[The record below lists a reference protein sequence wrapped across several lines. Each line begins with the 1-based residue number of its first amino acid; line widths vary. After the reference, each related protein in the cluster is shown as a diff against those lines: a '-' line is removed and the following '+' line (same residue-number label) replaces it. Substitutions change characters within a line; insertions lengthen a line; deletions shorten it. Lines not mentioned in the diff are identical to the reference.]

1 MKNLFKLLLLT
12 GIGIVFILQS
22 CKKEE
27 KEPEPN
33 DINIF
38 DVSNDTDWDYWAVG
52 KDGDYLFVKE
62 ENSLPKEIFFKPEN
76 DKEGYPIFL
85 DDNGLP
91 EKVVIENYIFLFGNY
106 NGNKV
111 DISIISPNGNIEMVR
126 DIETEI
132 DWSTL
137 ALKSAKSVEDW
148 RGVLKWSGNVA
159 GGVACGLS
167 VAATVASGGAGLP
180 LTIIGC
186 GANIVGIVTEF
197 LPADYEILG
206 FSATTVG
213 AVTAAI
219 GCVQSVGISCALDVA
234 STATSIVDISLD
246 HIAENEENIRVGEAA
261 LYTGHGDI
269 QITLTWDNGADLD
282 LHVTDPSGEEI
293 WWDEPYS
300 SSGGILDYDDIDGL
314 GPENIYWP
322 KNSAPSGNYSV
333 YIHHFVWE
341 DEPSRPTSS
350 NYTVLVS
357 AYGRVAKYTGSIMLN
372 ESIHITEFN
381 QNGIKSARI
390 GHGID
395 ISKKKLKKK

>member
-1 MKNLFKLLLLT
+1 MKNLLKLLLFT

-22 CKKEE
+22 CDKEK

-38 DVSNDTDWDYWAVG
+38 DVSIDTDWDYWAVG

-62 ENSLPKEIFFKPEN
+62 ENSLPKEIFFKPEK

-85 DDNGLP
+85 DENGLP

-111 DISIISPNGNIEMVR
+111 DISIISPSGSIEIIR

-137 ALKSAKSVEDW
+137 TLKSAKTVEDW
-148 RGVLKWSGNVA
+148 KNNMKFLGNVA
-159 GGVACGLS
+159 GSVACGIS
-167 VAATVASGGAGLP
+167 IAATLSTAGFGLP
-180 LTIIGC
+180 LAIIGC
-186 GANIVGIVTEF
+186 GAGIVGILAES
-197 LPADYEILG
+197 LPKDYEILG
-206 FSATTVG
+206 LSATTVG
-213 AVTAAI
+213 AVSAVI
-219 GCVQSVGISCALDVA
+219 GCAKSVGLSCALDVA
-234 STATSIVDISLD
+234 SSATSIADIALKYVD
-246 HIAENEENIRVGEAA
+246 ENKENVRVSEAA

-282 LHVTDPSGEEI
+282 LHVTDPSGKEI
-293 WWDEPYS
+293 WWDDPFS

-333 YIHHFVWE
+333 YVHHFVWE
-341 DEPSRPTSS
+341 AEPSRPTSS
-350 NYTVLVS
+350 NYTVLVT
-357 AYGRVAKYTGSIMLN
+357 AFDRVTKYSGSIMLN
-372 ESIHITEFN
+372 ESIHISEFN

-390 GHGID
+390 GHGIN
-395 ISKKKLKKK
+395 ISKNKIKKK